1 MIYAI
6 MDIGSNTVRLSVYKE
21 RNGEAVILF
30 SEKDQVSLKS
40 YVKDG
45 KLTNK
50 GIKRLYNTLKKFKAL
65 VDNFEDIDGVYP
77 FATATVRDVANRK
90 EVLDLMKEDLDLDI
104 EILSGEEEAKLAFVG
119 ASVST
124 EVKEG
129 VLCDIGGGSTEVVI
143 IGQGKVIKSNS
154 LSIGSLSAFNDYV
167 DGLFVDKDSKKLIEN
182 KVLQLFDDSS
192 IYEEDF
198 KILSAVGG
206 SARAALNFYKDYYK
220 LEDDT
225 RSMDVKEFDSM
236 VKDLIKKSDKKKM
249 RLILDVKPDRI
260 HTLLPGMIILNEI
273 SKFFNIETINV
284 SQTGVREGYVYSKLL
299 GRK

>member
-1 MIYAI
+1 

-21 RNGEAVILF
+21 RDGEAVSLF

-45 KLTNK
+45 KLSNI

-249 RLILDVKPDRI
+249 RMILDIKPDRI

>member
-1 MIYAI
+1 

-90 EVLDLMKEDLDLDI
+90 EILDLMKKDLDLDI
-104 EILSGEEEAKLAFVG
+104 EVLSGEEEAKLAFVG

-167 DGLFVDKDSKKLIEN
+167 DGLFVVKDSKKLIEN

-249 RLILDVKPDRI
+249 RMILDIKPDRI

>member
-21 RNGEAVILF
+21 KDGEAINLF

-45 KLTNK
+45 KLSKK
-50 GIKRLYNTLKKFKAL
+50 GIKRLYNTLAKFKAV
-65 VDNFEDIDGVYP
+65 VDNFDDIDGVYP
-77 FATATVRDVANRK
+77 FATATVRDVANRN
-90 EVLDLMKEDLDLDI
+90 EILDLMKKDLGLDI

-129 VLCDIGGGSTEVVI
+129 VLCDIGGGSTEIVL
-143 IGQGKVIKSNS
+143 IGQAKVIKSNS

-167 DGLFVDKDSKKLIEN
+167 DGLFVDKNSKKAIE
-182 KVLQLFDDSS
+182 KRVTQLFDDSN
-192 IYEEDF
+192 IYKEDF
-198 KILSAVGG
+198 EILSAVGG
-206 SARAALNFYKDYYK
+206 TARAALNFYKDYYK
-220 LEDDT
+220 LKDDE
-225 RSMDVKEFDSM
+225 RSMEAKKFDKL
-236 VKDLIKKSDKKKM
+236 VNDLIKKSDKKKM
-249 RLILDVKPDRI
+249 RMILDIKPDRI

-273 SKFFNIETINV
+273 AKFFNIKTINV

-299 GRK
+299 GKE

>member
-90 EVLDLMKEDLDLDI
+90 EVLDLMKKDLDLDI

-249 RLILDVKPDRI
+249 RMILDIKPDRI

>member
-21 RNGEAVILF
+21 RDGEAVSLF

-225 RSMDVKEFDSM
+225 RSMDVKEFDTM

>member
-21 RNGEAVILF
+21 KDGEAINLF

-45 KLTNK
+45 KLSKK
-50 GIKRLYNTLKKFKAL
+50 GIKRLYNTLAKFKAV
-65 VDNFEDIDGVYP
+65 VDNFDDIDGVYP
-77 FATATVRDVANRK
+77 FATATVRDVANRN
-90 EVLDLMKEDLDLDI
+90 EILDLMKKDLGLDI

-129 VLCDIGGGSTEVVI
+129 VLCDIGGGSTEIVL
-143 IGQGKVIKSNS
+143 IGQAKVIKSNS

-167 DGLFVDKDSKKLIEN
+167 DGLFVDKNSKKTIE
-182 KVLQLFDDSS
+182 KRVTQLFDDSN
-192 IYEEDF
+192 IYKEDF
-198 KILSAVGG
+198 EILSAVGG
-206 SARAALNFYKDYYK
+206 TARAAHNFYKDYYK
-220 LEDDT
+220 LKDDE
-225 RSMDVKEFDSM
+225 RSMEAKKFDQL
-236 VKDLIKKSDKKKM
+236 VNDLIKKSDKKKM
-249 RLILDVKPDRI
+249 RMILDIKPDRI

-273 SKFFNIETINV
+273 AKFFNIKTINV

-299 GRK
+299 GKE

>member
-1 MIYAI
+1 

-21 RNGEAVILF
+21 RDGEAVSLF

-45 KLTNK
+45 RLTNK
-50 GIKRLYNTLKKFKAL
+50 GIKRLYNTLYKFKAV
-65 VDNFEDIDGVYP
+65 VDNFGDIDGVYP

-90 EVLDLMKEDLDLDI
+90 EVLDLMKKDLDLDI

-182 KVLQLFDDSS
+182 RVLQLFDDSS
-192 IYEEDF
+192 IYKEEF

-220 LEDDT
+220 LEDDA
-225 RSMDVKEFDSM
+225 RSMDVKDFDAM

-249 RLILDVKPDRI
+249 RMILDIKPDRI

-273 SKFFNIETINV
+273 AKFFNIETINV

>member
-1 MIYAI
+1 

-129 VLCDIGGGSTEVVI
+129 VLCDIGGGSTEIVI

-182 KVLQLFDDSS
+182 KVLQLFGDSS

-249 RLILDVKPDRI
+249 RMILDIKPDRI

>member
-21 RNGEAVILF
+21 KDSEAINLF

-45 KLTNK
+45 KLSKK
-50 GIKRLYNTLKKFKAL
+50 GIKRLYMTLAKFKAV
-65 VDNFEDIDGVYP
+65 VDNFDDIDGVYP
-77 FATATVRDVANRK
+77 FATATVRDVANRN
-90 EVLDLMKEDLDLDI
+90 EILDLMKKDLDLDI

-182 KVLQLFDDSS
+182 HIMQLFDDSN
-192 IYEEDF
+192 IYKEDF
-198 KILSAVGG
+198 DILSAVGG
-206 SARAALNFYKDYYK
+206 SARAALSFYKDYYK
-220 LEDDT
+220 LEDDV

-236 VKDLIKKSDKKKM
+236 IDDLIKKSDKKKM
-249 RLILDVKPDRI
+249 RMILDIKPDRI
-260 HTLLPGMIILNEI
+260 HTLLPGMIILNVI
-273 SKFFNIETINV
+273 SKFFNIKTINV

>member
-21 RNGEAVILF
+21 RDGEAVSLF

-45 KLTNK
+45 RLTNK
-50 GIKRLYNTLKKFKAL
+50 GIKRLYNTLYKFKAV
-65 VDNFEDIDGVYP
+65 VDNFGDIDGVYP

-90 EVLDLMKEDLDLDI
+90 EVLDLMKKDLDLDI

-182 KVLQLFDDSS
+182 RVLQLFDDSS
-192 IYEEDF
+192 IYKEEF

-220 LEDDT
+220 LEDDA
-225 RSMDVKEFDSM
+225 RSMDVKDFDAM

-249 RLILDVKPDRI
+249 RMILDIKPDRI

-273 SKFFNIETINV
+273 AKFFNIETINV

>member
-6 MDIGSNTVRLSVYKE
+6 MDIGSNTVRLSVYKK
-21 RNGEAVILF
+21 RDGEAVSLF

-225 RSMDVKEFDSM
+225 RSMDVKEFDTM

>member
-21 RNGEAVILF
+21 RDGEAVSLF

-225 RSMDVKEFDSM
+225 RSMDVKEFDTM

-249 RLILDVKPDRI
+249 RMILDIKPDRI

>member
-1 MIYAI
+1 

-21 RNGEAVILF
+21 RDGEALSLF

-45 KLTNK
+45 KLSNI

-249 RLILDVKPDRI
+249 RMILDVKPDRI

>member
-1 MIYAI
+1 

-21 RNGEAVILF
+21 RDGEAVSLF

-45 KLTNK
+45 RLTNK
-50 GIKRLYNTLKKFKAL
+50 GIKRLYNTLYKFKAV
-65 VDNFEDIDGVYP
+65 VDNFGDIDGVYP

-90 EVLDLMKEDLDLDI
+90 EVLDLMKKDLDLDI

-182 KVLQLFDDSS
+182 RVLQLFDDSA
-192 IYEEDF
+192 IYQEEF

-220 LEDDT
+220 LEDDA
-225 RSMDVKEFDSM
+225 RSMDVKDFDAM

-249 RLILDVKPDRI
+249 RMILDIKPDRI

-273 SKFFNIETINV
+273 AKFFNIETINV

>member
-1 MIYAI
+1 

-21 RNGEAVILF
+21 KDGEAVSLF

-45 KLTNK
+45 KLTKK
-50 GIKRLYNTLKKFKAL
+50 GIKRLYNTLAKFKAV
-65 VDNFEDIDGVYP
+65 VDNFDDIDGVYP
-77 FATATVRDVANRK
+77 FATATVRDVANRN
-90 EVLDLMKEDLDLDI
+90 EILDLIKQDLGLDI

-129 VLCDIGGGSTEVVI
+129 VLSDIGGGSTEIVLI
-143 IGQGKVIKSNS
+143 SQAKVIKSNS

-167 DGLFVDKDSKKLIEN
+167 DGLFVDKNSKKAIE
-182 KVLQLFDDSS
+182 KRVTQLFDDSN
-192 IYEEDF
+192 IYKEDF

-206 SARAALNFYKDYYK
+206 TARAALNFYKDYYK
-220 LEDDT
+220 LKDDE
-225 RSMDVKEFDSM
+225 RSMEAKKFDQL
-236 VKDLIKKSDKKKM
+236 VNDLIKKSDKKKM
-249 RLILDVKPDRI
+249 RMILDIKPDRI

-273 SKFFNIETINV
+273 AKFFNIKTINV

-299 GRK
+299 GKD

>member
-1 MIYAI
+1 

-65 VDNFEDIDGVYP
+65 VDSFEDIDGVYP

-249 RLILDVKPDRI
+249 RMILDIKPDRI

>member
-1 MIYAI
+1 

-90 EVLDLMKEDLDLDI
+90 EVLELMKEDLDLDI

-249 RLILDVKPDRI
+249 RMILDIKPDRI

>member
-21 RNGEAVILF
+21 RDGEAVSLF

>member
-1 MIYAI
+1 

-90 EVLDLMKEDLDLDI
+90 EILDLMKKDLDLDI
-104 EILSGEEEAKLAFVG
+104 EVLSGEEEAKLAFVG

-249 RLILDVKPDRI
+249 RMILDIKPDRI

>member
-1 MIYAI
+1 

-21 RNGEAVILF
+21 KDGRAVNLF

-45 KLTNK
+45 KLSKK
-50 GIKRLYNTLKKFKAL
+50 GIKRLYNTLEKFKAV

-77 FATATVRDVANRK
+77 FATATVRDVANRN
-90 EVLDLMKEDLDLDI
+90 EILDLMKNDLGLEI

-143 IGQGKVIKSNS
+143 IGQAKVIKSNS

-167 DGLFVDKDSKKLIEN
+167 DGLFVDKNSKKAIE
-182 KVLQLFDDSS
+182 KRVAQLFDDSA
-192 IYEEDF
+192 IYQEDF
-198 KILSAVGG
+198 KVLSAVGG
-206 SARAALNFYKDYYK
+206 SARAALSFYKDYYK
-220 LEDDT
+220 LEDDV
-225 RSMDVKEFDSM
+225 RSMDVKDFDAM

-249 RLILDVKPDRI
+249 RMILDIKPDRI
-260 HTLLPGMIILNEI
+260 HTLLPGMIILNKI
-273 SKFFNIETINV
+273 AKFFNIETINV

>member
-90 EVLDLMKEDLDLDI
+90 EVLELMKEDLDLDI

-249 RLILDVKPDRI
+249 RMILDIKPDRI

>member
-1 MIYAI
+1 

-21 RNGEAVILF
+21 RDGEAVSLF

-45 KLTNK
+45 RLTNK
-50 GIKRLYNTLKKFKAL
+50 GIKRLYNTLYKFKAV
-65 VDNFEDIDGVYP
+65 VDNFGDIDGVYP

-90 EVLDLMKEDLDLDI
+90 EVLDLMKKDLDLDI

-182 KVLQLFDDSS
+182 RVLQLFDDSS
-192 IYEEDF
+192 IYKEDF

-220 LEDDT
+220 LEDDA
-225 RSMDVKEFDSM
+225 RSMDVKDFDAM

-249 RLILDVKPDRI
+249 RMILDIKPDRI

-273 SKFFNIETINV
+273 AKFFNIETINV

>member
-225 RSMDVKEFDSM
+225 RSMDVKEFDTM

-249 RLILDVKPDRI
+249 RMILDIKPDRI

>member
-1 MIYAI
+1 M
-6 MDIGSNTVRLSVYKE
+6 
-21 RNGEAVILF
+21 
-30 SEKDQVSLKS
+30 
-40 YVKDG
+40 
-45 KLTNK
+45 
-50 GIKRLYNTLKKFKAL
+50 
-65 VDNFEDIDGVYP
+65 
-77 FATATVRDVANRK
+77 
-90 EVLDLMKEDLDLDI
+90 
-104 EILSGEEEAKLAFVG
+104 
-119 ASVST
+119 
-124 EVKEG
+124 
-129 VLCDIGGGSTEVVI
+129 
-143 IGQGKVIKSNS
+143 
-154 LSIGSLSAFNDYV
+154 
-167 DGLFVDKDSKKLIEN
+167 DKDSKKLIEN
-182 KVLQLFDDSS
+182 KVLQLFGDSS

-249 RLILDVKPDRI
+249 CMILDIKPDRI

>member
-21 RNGEAVILF
+21 RDGEAVSLF

-249 RLILDVKPDRI
+249 RMILDIKPDRI

>member
-21 RNGEAVILF
+21 RNGEAVSLF

-90 EVLDLMKEDLDLDI
+90 EILDLMKKDLDLDI
-104 EILSGEEEAKLAFVG
+104 EVLSGEEEAKLAFVG

-249 RLILDVKPDRI
+249 RMILDIKPDRI

>member
-1 MIYAI
+1 

-21 RNGEAVILF
+21 RDGEAVSLF

-104 EILSGEEEAKLAFVG
+104 EILSGEEEAKLAFAG

-249 RLILDVKPDRI
+249 RMILDVKPDRI

>member
-249 RLILDVKPDRI
+249 RMILDIKPDRI

>member
-1 MIYAI
+1 

-249 RLILDVKPDRI
+249 RMILDIKPDRI

-273 SKFFNIETINV
+273 SKSFNIETINV

>member
-1 MIYAI
+1 

>member
-225 RSMDVKEFDSM
+225 RSMDVKEFDTM

>member
-21 RNGEAVILF
+21 KGGEAVNLF

-45 KLTNK
+45 KLTKK
-50 GIKRLYNTLKKFKAL
+50 GIKRLYNTLAKFKAV

-77 FATATVRDVANRK
+77 FATATVRDVANRNDI
-90 EVLDLMKEDLDLDI
+90 LDLMKKDLDLDI

-167 DGLFVDKDSKKLIEN
+167 DGLFLDKDSKKSIE
-182 KVLQLFDDSS
+182 KRMIQLFDDSS
-192 IYEEDF
+192 IYRENFDF
-198 KILSAVGG
+198 LSAVGG
-206 SARAALNFYKDYYK
+206 SARAALNLYKDFYN

-225 RSMDVKEFDSM
+225 RSMDVKDFDLM
-236 VKDLIKKSDKKKM
+236 IKDLIKKSDKKKM
-249 RLILDVKPDRI
+249 RMILDIKPDRI

-273 SKFFNIETINV
+273 AKFFNIKTINV

>member
-1 MIYAI
+1 

-21 RNGEAVILF
+21 RDGEAVSLF

-45 KLTNK
+45 RLTNK
-50 GIKRLYNTLKKFKAL
+50 GIKRLYNTLYKFKAV
-65 VDNFEDIDGVYP
+65 VDNFGDIDGVYP

-90 EVLDLMKEDLDLDI
+90 EVLDLMKKDLDLDI

-182 KVLQLFDDSS
+182 WVLQLFDDSS
-192 IYEEDF
+192 IYKEDF

-220 LEDDT
+220 LEDEA
-225 RSMDVKEFDSM
+225 RSMDVKEFDCL

-249 RLILDVKPDRI
+249 RMILDIKPDRI

-273 SKFFNIETINV
+273 AKFFNIETINV